1 MSLFN
6 HCDALFI
13 IYELGS
19 TTKALSLREILH
31 PILLNLDMRTLLH
44 AQRVC
49 RVWHHIIT
57 RSRSLQQALFFLPVE
72 EHQGTGPDKR
82 PGQINPL
89 LKEILWPQLSW
100 LATSARKLKPSERRR
115 HAKERG
121 IPTLRSE
128 TASWRGMLIR
138 QPPPI
143 TIGIQ
148 GEEEDDE
155 QYPAPTI
162 YYNEDISTENN
173 CFVQCIFSGDDGW
186 KYIYPPEQV
195 DLISEQD
202 LQKCDILLNDTM
214 DPEICILR
222 SASFSTVM
230 DDCAFVIANHHG
242 PVWTYHANDDKAL
255 GKEPTFESY
264 MHKTQLKPLTEKE
277 ATAVKHV
284 VDDGSR
290 ARTVGS
296 TTSYADRLV
305 RVIAKLV
312 DKGILPKFT
321 LEEHEIIYRILDFTH
336 AQGSIN
342 MPVVTSHTI
351 NRSNTKYYTCS
362 FVMVVGGCFCG
373 NIRVEYNG
381 EPIISAL
388 CHCYDCRKLTGT
400 LFTYSFVVHKADL
413 KITGSPKEV
422 AKRADSGNHI
432 KNYFCSDCGG

>member
-1 MSLFN
+1 M
-6 HCDALFI
+6 
-13 IYELGS
+13 ELDS
-19 TTKALSLREILH
+19 TTKALSLWEILH
-31 PILLNLDMRTLLH
+31 PILLNLDMRSLLH
-44 AQRVC
+44 TQRVC
-49 RVWHHIIT
+49 HVWRDIIT
-57 RSRSLQQALFFLPVE
+57 RSRPLQQALYFLPVE
-72 EHQGTGPDKR
+72 EHQVTGPDKR
-82 PGQINPL
+82 PGHINPL

-100 LATSARKLKPSERRR
+100 LATSARRIKSSERRR
-115 HAKERG
+115 QAKERG

-128 TASWRGMLIR
+128 TASWRRMLIR

-148 GEEEDDE
+148 GEDE
-155 QYPAPTI
+155 FDGEYPAPTI
-162 YYNEDISTENN
+162 YYNEDISTESLWALTEISSFADH

-186 KYIYPPEQV
+186 KEIYPPEQV

-222 SASFSTVM
+222 SPSFPTVM
-230 DDCAFVIANHHG
+230 DDWVFVIANHHG
-242 PVWTYHANDDKAL
+242 PVWTYHANDNAL
-255 GKEPTFESY
+255 GKQPTFESY
-264 MHKTQLKPLTEKE
+264 MHKTQLNPLTEKE
-277 ATAVKHV
+277 ATAVKHI
-284 VDDGSR
+284 VDDGSL

-321 LEEHEIIYRILDFTH
+321 LEEHEIIYRILDLTH
-336 AQGSIN
+336 AQG
-342 MPVVTSHTI
+342 H
-351 NRSNTKYYTCS
+351 
-362 FVMVVGGCFCG
+362 
-373 NIRVEYNG
+373 
-381 EPIISAL
+381 AL

-413 KITGSPKEV
+413 KITGNPKEV

>member
-1 MSLFN
+1 M
-6 HCDALFI
+6 
-13 IYELGS
+13 ELDS
-19 TTKALSLREILH
+19 ITKALSLWEILH

-72 EHQGTGPDKR
+72 ESQGTGSVKR
-82 PGQINPL
+82 TDQINPL

-100 LATSARKLKPSERRR
+100 LATSARKLKSSECRQQ
-115 HAKERG
+115 AKERG

-128 TASWRGMLIR
+128 TTSWRRMLIR

-148 GEEEDDE
+148 GEDEDDADSL
-155 QYPAPTI
+155 APTI
-162 YYNEDISTENN
+162 YYNEDISTENLWALTEISTFADH

-186 KYIYPPEQV
+186 KEIYRPEQV
-195 DLISEQD
+195 DLVSEQD
-202 LQKCDILLNDTM
+202 LQKCDMLLNDTVN
-214 DPEICILR
+214 PEICILR
-222 SASFSTVM
+222 SPGSLVM
-230 DDCAFVIANHHG
+230 DGWVFVIANHHG
-242 PVWTYHANDDKAL
+242 PIWTYHVDDKAL

-264 MHKTQLKPLTEKE
+264 MHKTQLNPLTEQE
-277 ATAVKHV
+277 EMAVKHI
-284 VDDGSR
+284 VDDGSL
-290 ARTVGS
+290 ARTIGS

-312 DKGILPKFT
+312 DKGILAKFT
-321 LEEHEIIYRILDFTH
+321 LEEHEIIYRIFDLIH
-336 AQGSIN
+336 VQGYE
-342 MPVVTSHTI
+342 TQLL
-351 NRSNTKYYTCS
+351 RLLL
-362 FVMVVGGCFCG
+362 VMVVGGCFCG
-373 NIRVEYNG
+373 KIRVEYNG
-381 EPIISAL
+381 EPVISAL

-432 KNYFCSDCGG
+432 KNYFCPDCGG